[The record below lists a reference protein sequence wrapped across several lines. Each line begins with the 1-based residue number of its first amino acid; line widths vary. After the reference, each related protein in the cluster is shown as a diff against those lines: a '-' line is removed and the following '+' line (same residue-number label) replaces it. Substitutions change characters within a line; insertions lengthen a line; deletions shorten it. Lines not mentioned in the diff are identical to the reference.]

1 MYVEVKKFTA
11 DRQYVYLKRSVRV
24 GNKIEH
30 VTMGCLGQV
39 STLERFDPDIIT
51 KLKDLCASGSN
62 EIFSS
67 RLRAIE
73 EMMYAKLQPH
83 LLGQDDAAHY
93 GHKAASAES
102 AAANHDAS
110 TSPAA
115 AASAAPRTRQEQAT
129 YEVQQFLHYLF
140 TGPQINVSASML
152 EKLKQVYGWAGPA
165 PEHFKTTHSKENEHA
180 LHPAP
185 LGFIDA
191 VVVAAGVG
199 KRMGATV
206 PKQYLQLDGKSVL
219 EHTVL
224 KLLSSPYVARVIVVL
239 SADDPY
245 FKYTCLGD
253 LQRVVTTT
261 GGKERVD
268 SVLAGLHAVQTPWV
282 LVHDAARPLVMLRDI
297 EKLVLSVAV
306 GVSDYNFA
314 GGILGCTVADTLKA
328 RVGSAVLAPAAEA
341 AASAASGADAA
352 AASAAAQSA
361 ATQAQAIAQQVQA
374 AFALAPEQA
383 AVSGADLHLSVIGG
397 TVDRS
402 SMYAAQTPQ
411 LFAVAD
417 LIAAI
422 ESAQS
427 KGAPLTDES
436 SALEFMGKAVL
447 LVTGSPLNFKL
458 TTPSD
463 LLLMQSLLQAFH

>member
-102 AAANHDAS
+102 AAAYHDAT
-110 TSPAA
+110 TSPA

-140 TGPQINVSASML
+140 TGPQIKVSASMQ
-152 EKLKQVYGWAGPA
+152 EKLKQVYGWAGPV
-165 PEHFKTTHSKENEHA
+165 PEHFKTSHSKENEHA
-180 LHPAP
+180 LRPAP

-253 LQRVVTTT
+253 LQRVVTTI

-297 EKLVLSVAV
+297 EKLVLAVAV
-306 GVSDYNFA
+306 GVSDYHFA
-314 GGILGCTVADTLKA
+314 GGILGCPVADTLKA
-328 RVGSAVLAPAAEA
+328 RVGSAVLTPAADAAVSGEA
-341 AASAASGADAA
+341 VA
-352 AASAAAQSA
+352 AASAAAASTA
-361 ATQAQAIAQQVQA
+361 ATQAQNIAQQVQ
-374 AFALAPEQA
+374 FALAPEQA

-417 LIAAI
+417 LTAAI
-422 ESAQS
+422 EAAQS
-427 KGAPLTDES
+427 KGEPLTDES

-463 LLLMQSLLQAFH
+463 LLLMQSLLQSFH

>member
-73 EMMYAKLQPH
+73 EMMYAKLQPQ

-102 AAANHDAS
+102 AAATHDSS

-140 TGPQINVSASML
+140 TGPQINVSASMQ

-328 RVGSAVLAPAAEA
+328 RVGSAVLTPAAEA
-341 AASAASGADAA
+341 AASGAGAA
-352 AASAAAQSA
+352 AAAQSA
-361 ATQAQAIAQQVQA
+361 ATQAQDIAQQVQA
-374 AFALAPEQA
+374 ALAPEQA
-383 AVSGADLHLSVIGG
+383 ATSGADLHLSVIGG

>member
-1 MYVEVKKFTA
+1 
-11 DRQYVYLKRSVRV
+11 
-24 GNKIEH
+24 
-30 VTMGCLGQV
+30 
-39 STLERFDPDIIT
+39 
-51 KLKDLCASGSN
+51 
-62 EIFSS
+62 
-67 RLRAIE
+67 
-73 EMMYAKLQPH
+73 
-83 LLGQDDAAHY
+83 
-93 GHKAASAES
+93 
-102 AAANHDAS
+102 
-110 TSPAA
+110 
-115 AASAAPRTRQEQAT
+115 
-129 YEVQQFLHYLF
+129 
-140 TGPQINVSASML
+140 ML

-306 GVSDYNFA
+306 GVSDYHFA
-314 GGILGCTVADTLKA
+314 GGILGCPVADTLKA
-328 RVGSAVLAPAAEA
+328 RVGSAVLTPAAEA
-341 AASAASGADAA
+341 AASGAGAA
-352 AASAAAQSA
+352 AAAQSA
-361 ATQAQAIAQQVQA
+361 ATQAQDIAQQVQA
-374 AFALAPEQA
+374 ALAPEQA
-383 AVSGADLHLSVIGG
+383 ATSGADLHLSVIGG

>member
-102 AAANHDAS
+102 ATTTHDAS
-110 TSPAA
+110 TYPA

-140 TGPQINVSASML
+140 TGPQINVSASMQ

-165 PEHFKTTHSKENEHA
+165 PEHFKTAHSKENEHA
-180 LHPAP
+180 LRPAP

-328 RVGSAVLAPAAEA
+328 RVGSAVLTPAAEA
-341 AASAASGADAA
+341 AASGAGAA
-352 AASAAAQSA
+352 AAAQSA
-361 ATQAQAIAQQVQA
+361 ATQAQDIAQQVQA
-374 AFALAPEQA
+374 ALAPEQA
-383 AVSGADLHLSVIGG
+383 ATSGADLHLSVIGG

-436 SALEFMGKAVL
+436 SALELMGKAVL

>member
-306 GVSDYNFA
+306 GVSDYHFA
-314 GGILGCTVADTLKA
+314 GGILGCPVADTLKA
-328 RVGSAVLAPAAEA
+328 RVGSAVLTPAAEA
-341 AASAASGADAA
+341 AASGAGAA
-352 AASAAAQSA
+352 AAAQSA
-361 ATQAQAIAQQVQA
+361 ATQAQDIAQQVQA
-374 AFALAPEQA
+374 ALAPEQA
-383 AVSGADLHLSVIGG
+383 ATSGADLHLSVIGG